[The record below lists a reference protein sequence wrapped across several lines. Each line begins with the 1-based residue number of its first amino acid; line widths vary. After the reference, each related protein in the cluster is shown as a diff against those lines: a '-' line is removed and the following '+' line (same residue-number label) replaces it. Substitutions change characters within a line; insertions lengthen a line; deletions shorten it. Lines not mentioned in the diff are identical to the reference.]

1 MEQTLSEM
9 VLKVR
14 KLAGLTQKELADLA
28 GVAKNLVYELEKGK
42 MTIRYSNLLKV
53 LNVLN
58 IEVKYSLPSG
68 ESNA

>member
-1 MEQTLSEM
+1 MTHELANM

-14 KLAGLTQKELADLA
+14 KHAGLTQKELADLA

-58 IEVKYSLPSG
+58 ITINFTLPLG
-68 ESNA
+68 VTDA